1 MLSVNRSSVERL
13 GYTVE
18 KLIGTVLDVPEEA
31 LAVVVFGWFE
41 ASLLPGHH
49 PRHGGRAW
57 SHPPIEGGDKA

>member
-41 ASLLPGHH
+41 TSLL
-49 PRHGGRAW
+49 HGCN
-57 SHPPIEGGDKA
+57 PPVGGGDTA